1 MKQVLFTLAALCA
14 GLVGAAE
21 FNWTSEQISFQLG
34 NTSDGTYGKAQL
46 NLGKFDANAVITMT
60 VSYNVRI
67 TPSNGAAG
75 PGSTFF
81 SVGWGSGELGGNGI
95 PTDSVVFRRVNLNGY
110 GPVGVVNA
118 TNSGSETSGYVRNPI
133 NGAADDYGNHTL
145 TISLNL
151 ATKTL
156 TVQVD
161 GNAADT
167 LTFPTNAIDPTGDLL
182 LGINERDWIL
192 VTDVTG
198 TYTVPGEEEI
208 PEGIPEPTALALLA
222 LGVAG
227 VALRRKVA

>member
-1 MKQVLFTLAALCA
+1 MKQVLFTLAVLCA
-14 GLVGAAE
+14 GLAGAAE
-21 FNWTSEQISFQLG
+21 FHWTSEQISSQLG
-34 NTSDGTYGKAQL
+34 DTSDGRYGTAQL
-46 NLGKFDANAVITMT
+46 NLGKFDANAVISMT

-67 TPSNGAAG
+67 SPTNGAAG

-81 SVGWGSGELGGNGI
+81 SVGWGSGELGGSGI
-95 PTDSVVFRRVNLNGY
+95 LTDSLVFRRVNMNGY

-118 TNSGSETSGYVRNPI
+118 TNSGNEPSGYVRNPI
-133 NGAADDYGNHTL
+133 NGAADDFGTHTM

-156 TVQVD
+156 TVRVD
-161 GNAADT
+161 DNAADT

-227 VALRRKVA
+227 VALRRRL